1 MIYKAVIQI
10 SIKNLKVRFEK
21 DPSLDHI
28 EIVLRAPEQD
38 DSVSEFMMRLSDT
51 PSETLTAY
59 DAGGNLRVLEIEDI
73 VSVSVIKKELTILTE
88 TGVYTTRKSLQSL
101 ETVLNPLLF
110 IRISRYEIVNIQK
123 IVRYDFT
130 LPGTLKLEL
139 NGGAETWAS
148 RRCIPQIRQRL
159 LGKEGDRK

>member
-1 MIYKAVIQI
+1 MKDI
-10 SIKNLKVRFEK
+10 KVRFEK
-21 DPSLDHI
+21 DPSLNQI

-38 DSVSEFMMRLSDT
+38 EYVSELLQRLSDT
-51 PSETLTAY
+51 PSDTLTAY
-59 DAGGNLRVLEIEDI
+59 DKNGNLRVLEIEDI
-73 VSVSVIKKELTILTE
+73 VSVSVIKKVVTILTE

-101 ETVLNPLLF
+101 EMELNPLLF
-110 IRISRYEIVNIQK
+110 IRISRYELVNIQK

-139 NGGAETWAS
+139 KGGAETWAS

-159 LGKEGDRK
+159 SGKEEKRK